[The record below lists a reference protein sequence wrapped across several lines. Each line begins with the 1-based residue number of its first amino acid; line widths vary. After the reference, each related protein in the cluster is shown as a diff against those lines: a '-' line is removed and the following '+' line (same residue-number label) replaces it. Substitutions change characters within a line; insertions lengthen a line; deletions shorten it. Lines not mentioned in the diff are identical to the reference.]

1 LEVQKLLRKSN
12 KLGLN
17 RKISAQQP
25 NNYRPSPIPLWT
37 ADQSTVQCRRL
48 AGDDGYGGRGTP
60 FPSLFAC
67 HLLDQG
73 REEHD
78 KSEGSRVTASV
89 PRKGEGAREA
99 ECASR
104 SPLRGS
110 RVRPSEAESR
120 ISKFNHRPR
129 LQKICRGL
137 LVYLL
142 LVLKSHALTASAR
155 LPFARARSYY
165 PSTAA
170 CSQVSRSG
178 SPPPATTAQRTIP
191 SNGKPRDKSPR
202 PSFGVPPHHRIH
214 QGWRKRL
221 KGESFYHLL
230 PLGFSTR
237 Y

>member
-1 LEVQKLLRKSN
+1 MEVQKLLRKSN

-25 NNYRPSPIPLWT
+25 NNYRPSPIPTCT

-48 AGDDGYGGRGTP
+48 AGDDGYGGRGSGTP

-73 REEHD
+73 REEPD
-78 KSEGSRVTASV
+78 KSEGSRVTATA

-99 ECASR
+99 ECPSR

-110 RVRPSEAESR
+110 RARPSEAASR

-165 PSTAA
+165 PVHGRVFASIQIRLPT
-170 CSQVSRSG
+170 SG
-178 SPPPATTAQRTIP
+178 DHRAENNSVQRET
-191 SNGKPRDKSPR
+191 PR
-202 PSFGVPPHHRIH
+202 
-214 QGWRKRL
+214 
-221 KGESFYHLL
+221 
-230 PLGFSTR
+230 
-237 Y
+237 